1 MKHENGKIKTPSED
15 RIFNVDPTGLTP
27 VSPVVKNGILLHKLR
42 AQGPQKYFKTK
53 RALLQELSLLTTGM
67 PAIYANSV
75 F

>member
-1 MKHENGKIKTPSED
+1 MKIKKSYKNV
-15 RIFNVDPTGLTP
+15 RFSNVDPTGFTP

-42 AQGPQKYFKTK
+42 AQGPREDDKAK
-53 RALLQELSLLTTGM
+53 RTPLQGFSLLTTGM